1 MLNAGPN
8 QRKNG
13 IVLVT
18 VLFLT
23 MLIAMFIG
31 AAILVGPRTLGLAGS
46 QDGELTAGMAAESG
60 MQYALMRIRENPEWR
75 GNGNGVVLAGE
86 GITVVEDSGY
96 VWGHLEAANGGA
108 SMFRIR
114 FNFENGPDNGDNL
127 DDSADLRFPTPYVSL
142 NNLSNSNS
150 AMVPRASSAQS
161 TVDDPEAGDY
171 VVPAHGICLIV
182 EGLSGPGVRQFDP
195 ADPNPRGLVQTKI
208 LEGIYV
214 VSNLGDIA
222 TDAVAMSNSNLVAL
236 VEEGKEFK
244 VEAKAGVPRIRS
256 RGQVDVK
263 QQDGTDGLYT
273 SKQGTVY
280 TKDGTLQADYD
291 SGKVTVETEKDSD
304 PFYELTWDDLKQA
317 DPAGPKLSAGTYVW
331 WDDGTLHYYDMNY
344 DDYAQWVKL
353 PANTGNPGQ
362 LIFSGGSYTGGFTPP
377 ASLEITEGKFTITG
391 DLYVEPVNNATLGT
405 QTTDLT
411 VIPREGAPEE
421 PGVAGGGGGGGALA
435 SGPALA
441 AYLASNPAART
452 AFFAGRA
459 GDGSSIGASV
469 AAGDVGWD
477 SAPATGSGADIAWTA
492 DGATVVFDT
501 DDYSTL
507 QEALEDAFSDGF
519 VTQAELDTTAADYD
533 LLSPEGD
540 LNLGTGDTTTAEKLD
555 VTFAPPKGESATLSA
570 EGNIRIGAKLAGEGA
585 SVISGG
591 TLKVIGA
598 GANLA
603 ATPNAEE
610 GVNMY
615 ARGDITLSTLKE
627 KNDGSYEFK
636 DIKLKGLVYT
646 WGDFK
651 AKLGSQDPDV
661 KWGKMALEGTLV
673 AYGGDPANGK
683 PTNTSKGLVN
693 ITAEQIK
700 LKFDPA
706 YLLGVMKSLPDNVQF
721 ERASWTAYR

>member
-1 MLNAGPN
+1 MTGEPAPGRAAVLAVGDELLEGGRHEANGPA
-8 QRKNG
+8 
-13 IVLVT
+13 
-18 VLFLT
+18 
-23 MLIAMFIG
+23 IAE
-31 AAILVGPRTLGLAGS
+31 RLAGL
-46 QDGELTAGMAAESG
+46 GIELATIRVERDDEERIATSLLELAREHAFVFVSGGLGPTLDDVTRHAVARAAGVELVLSED
-60 MQYALMRIRENPEWR
+60 ALVEVASHWRERDEEMP
-75 GNGNGVVLAGE
+75 
-86 GITVVEDSGY
+86 
-96 VWGHLEAANGGA
+96 AANRRQALLPAGSTRLWNRVGTA
-108 SMFRIR
+108 PGFRLALGDATL
-114 FNFENGPDNGDNL
+114 FALPGPPHEL
-127 DDSADLRFPTPYVSL
+127 
-142 NNLSNSNS
+142 S
-150 AMVPRASSAQS
+150 AMVEDAVLPWLRAA
-161 TVDDPEAGDY
+161 VAGRG
-171 VVPAHGICLIV
+171 AAEIERAAFHLF
-182 EGLSGPGVRQFDP
+182 GLSESVFADRVGAWMERGANPEMAVTAGRGVLSVRLLARAATRAEAAALLAER
-195 ADPNPRGLVQTKI
+195 ADAFRERFREHLFSETSPDLGAATARVLLERGIPVATAESCTGGLV
-208 LEGIYV
+208 
-214 VSNLGDIA
+214 
-222 TDAVAMSNSNLVAL
+222 
-236 VEEGKEFK
+236 
-244 VEAKAGVPRIRS
+244 
-256 RGQVDVK
+256 
-263 QQDGTDGLYT
+263 
-273 SKQGTVY
+273 
-280 TKDGTLQADYD
+280 
-291 SGKVTVETEKDSD
+291 
-304 PFYELTWDDLKQA
+304 
-317 DPAGPKLSAGTYVW
+317 
-331 WDDGTLHYYDMNY
+331 
-344 DDYAQWVKL
+344 
-353 PANTGNPGQ
+353 
-362 LIFSGGSYTGGFTPP
+362 
-377 ASLEITEGKFTITG
+377 
-391 DLYVEPVNNATLGT
+391 
-405 QTTDLT
+405 
-411 VIPREGAPEE
+411 
-421 PGVAGGGGGGGALA
+421 
-435 SGPALA
+435 
-441 AYLASNPAART
+441 
-452 AFFAGRA
+452 AGRLTEVP
-459 GDGSSIGASV
+459 GI
-469 AAGDVGWD
+469 
-477 SAPATGSGADIAWTA
+477 SAI
-492 DGATVVFDT
+492 
-501 DDYSTL
+501 
-507 QEALEDAFSDGF
+507 FSDGF